1 MIPIQIL
8 EIDIMFM
15 MLMTGLNLSIK
26 SIGWVEKRGK
36 MIEGKMNLHGRSE
49 SHAITFTEESVRRY
63 LFVCLPVPVCLH
75 SFFDGSRV

>member
-1 MIPIQIL
+1 M
-8 EIDIMFM
+8 
-15 MLMTGLNLSIK
+15 K
-26 SIGWVEKRGK
+26 KRRK